1 MLARALI
8 AVVGIVGATVA
19 WPSGQAGPPS
29 ITIRDWEHAVERALD
44 GGRFREAHALLV
56 RAGDE
61 PALVSGAGRR
71 VLARLRVKYAL
82 ELTAWPEL
90 AHLPIELFPAEDTT
104 LYWYARGLGAA
115 RAAWPGGG
123 AEWIDMAREAAAAL
137 ETLAGN
143 RPSRAGVWRVSIL
156 AAIAAAQEER
166 DELALLLAYA
176 RDLDRRL
183 DAADVDPVEGA
194 GALEFLAG
202 DLWWQVSR
210 FDAAAEAYRRSVE
223 IGGGSPRRLL
233 GLARAD
239 AALGQFDAARQAA
252 TRFLDRWSRADTGR
266 PEVAEAAMI
275 ARTM

>member
-8 AVVGIVGATVA
+8 AVVSIVGATVA
-19 WPSGQAGPPS
+19 WPSGQAGGPS
-29 ITIRDWEHAVERALD
+29 ITLPDWATAVERALD

-82 ELTAWPEL
+82 ELTSWPEL

-115 RAAWPGGG
+115 RAAWPGGVP
-123 AEWIDMAREAAAAL
+123 EWIDMAREAAAAL
-137 ETLAGN
+137 EAHGGQ
-143 RPSRAGVWRVSIL
+143 RASRAGVWRVSIL

-166 DELALLLAYA
+166 DELTLLLAYG

-183 DAADVDPVEGA
+183 DAADVDPIGGA

-210 FDAAAEAYRRSVE
+210 FDAAAEAYRRSLE
-223 IGGGSPRRLL
+223 TGAGSPRRLL
-233 GLARAD
+233 GLARAA
-239 AALGQFDAARQAA
+239 AALGQFDAAREAA
-252 TRFLDRWSRADTGR
+252 TRFLGRWSQADAGR
-266 PEVAEAAMI
+266 PEVAEAGKI
-275 ARTM
+275 AGTM